1 MSTVDEVK
9 VYDGFSSAKC
19 ESLGSLGLFR
29 VTCNEHIAKIY
40 GSLSRTDYGVLRTKR
55 MNLRF
60 VAKVFAPKK
69 STEELI
75 IYCPIIHTV

>member
-40 GSLSRTDYGVLRTKR
+40 GSLSRTDYGVQS
-55 MNLRF
+55 
-60 VAKVFAPKK
+60 A
-69 STEELI
+69 
-75 IYCPIIHTV
+75 